1 LTIHDLLNLQYPQF
15 ATFKQRFI
23 AKISALSAPRAE
35 VVMVPSRYSRSEL
48 LRLSNCREA
57 SIKVIYH
64 GCGFDFSTTASVEY
78 KDNFKNCEPFFLFVG
93 ADYPR
98 RNVPGLIKAFAE
110 VKSELSRPINLI
122 IAGTSTRLKFLQET
136 IKDNNVTDNVR
147 LLGHIDDEMLKYLYL
162 HALAFVYPSRYEGF
176 GMPILEAM
184 SAGLPVIVP
193 DCPPY
198 DEVAGEAG
206 IYFNPDD
213 PEGMK
218 KAMIRVI
225 SNPALR
231 EEYSQKS
238 RLQASHFSW
247 ETAARQILEL
257 IKQFEIGK

>member
-1 LTIHDLLNLQYPQF
+1 
-15 ATFKQRFI
+15 
-23 AKISALSAPRAE
+23 
-35 VVMVPSRYSRSEL
+35 
-48 LRLSNCREA
+48 
-57 SIKVIYH
+57 
-64 GCGFDFSTTASVEY
+64 
-78 KDNFKNCEPFFLFVG
+78 
-93 ADYPR
+93 
-98 RNVPGLIKAFAE
+98 
-110 VKSELSRPINLI
+110 
-122 IAGTSTRLKFLQET
+122 LQET

-193 DCPPY
+193 KCPPY